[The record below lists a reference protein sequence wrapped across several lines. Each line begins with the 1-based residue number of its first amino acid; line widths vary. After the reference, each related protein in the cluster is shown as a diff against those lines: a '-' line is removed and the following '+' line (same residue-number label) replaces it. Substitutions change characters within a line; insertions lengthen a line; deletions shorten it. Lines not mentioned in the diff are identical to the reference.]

1 MVVPAKHT
9 SRSKVRRR
17 RSQIFL
23 KKRFFVK
30 CKQCG
35 ELILPH
41 RICPFCGF
49 YKGRKYLE
57 IEKEKKKK

>member
-17 RSQIFL
+17 RSQLYL
-23 KKRFFVK
+23 KEQNLVR
-30 CKQCG
+30 CRQCQ

-41 RICPFCGF
+41 RLCPNCGF
-49 YKGRKYLE
+49 YRGKKYLE
-57 IEKEKKKK
+57 FKPKKKS